1 MKKHLAKI
9 LGLTVLSV
17 VVLTGCGGAQPKT
30 ATPTPAPAPAPVTDT
45 KTLTAVKTTTAPTL
59 DGKSSETFWAS
70 APEMKLTL
78 SNGGALQG
86 GTGGKFDNGSTEVSM
101 KATYDAENIYM
112 LLQYK
117 DPTDSQARGPWIL
130 EGGKLVKKPY
140 TEFYEDK
147 FAINWNINNS
157 TKDFND
163 TGCTVTCHAATDKD
177 GKSLMKHWTNS
188 ENELLDMWHWKYVR
202 QNSLFGPDK
211 PGLMHDQFM
220 DSVKY
225 DPADATKS
233 GAGRHADPGEKEYV
247 DNVTDDKSAPKLVFD
262 GAALNG
268 NPYVIVDG
276 LDKTKP
282 FTADYI
288 KTMKEGDFIP
298 GPIAKQITGDPA
310 DIKAKGKWE
319 KGVWTL
325 EISRKLKTT
334 SAKDVQFDDLAKTYS
349 FAVAAFDNSQIGHA
363 YENLVHKLAFK
374 Q

>member
-17 VVLTGCGGAQPKT
+17 VVLTGCGGAQPKA
-30 ATPTPAPAPAPVTDT
+30 ATTTPAPAPAPVTDT
-45 KTLTAVKTTTAPTL
+45 KTLTAVRTTAAPTL
-59 DGKSSETFWAS
+59 DGKSSEAFWAS
-70 APEMKLTL
+70 APEMKLKL
-78 SNGGALQG
+78 SNAGALQG
-86 GTGGKFDNGSTEVSM
+86 GTGGKFDNGNTEVTM
-101 KATYDAENIYM
+101 KATYDAENLYM
-112 LLQYK
+112 LLQYQ
-117 DPTDSQARGPWIL
+117 DPTDSMARGPWIL
-130 EGGKLVKKPY
+130 ESGKLVKKPY
-140 TEFYEDK
+140 NELYEDK
-147 FAINWNINNS
+147 LAINWNINNS
-157 TKDFND
+157 TQDFND
-163 TGCTVTCHAATDKD
+163 AGCTVTCHAATDKN
-177 GKSLMKHWTNS
+177 GKTVTKHWTNA

-202 QNSLFGPDK
+202 QNSLYGPDK

-225 DPADATKS
+225 DPADAAKA
-233 GAGRHADPGEKEYV
+233 GGGRHSDPGDKEYI
-247 DNVTDDKSAPKLVFD
+247 DNMTDDKSVPKLVFD

-268 NPYVIVDG
+268 NPYVIIDG

-319 KGVWTL
+319 NGVWTL
-325 EISRKLKTT
+325 EISRKLITT

-363 YENLVHKLAFK
+363 YENLVHKLVFK
-374 Q
+374 R

>member
-9 LGLTVLSV
+9 LGLTVLSLAIV
-17 VVLTGCGGAQPKT
+17 TGCAGTKT
-30 ATPTPAPAPAPVTDT
+30 TPTPAPNPAPVADA
-45 KTLTAVKTTTAPTL
+45 KTLTAVKTTAAPTL
-59 DGKSSETFWAS
+59 DGKASEAFWAS
-70 APEMKLTL
+70 APEMKVTL

-86 GTGGKFDNGSTEVSM
+86 GTGGKFVDGKTEVSM

-117 DPTDSQARGPWIL
+117 DPTDSKARGPWIL

-140 TEFYEDK
+140 TELYEDK
-147 FAINWNINNS
+147 LAINWNINNS
-157 TKDFND
+157 VKDFND
-163 TGCTVTCHAATDKD
+163 AGCTVTCHAATDKD
-177 GKSLMKHWTNS
+177 GKAVTKHWTNA
-188 ENELLDMWHWKYVR
+188 ENETLDMWHWKYVR

-225 DPADATKS
+225 DPADDTKK
-233 GAGRHADPGEKEYV
+233 GAGRHSDPGDKEYV
-247 DNVTDDKSAPKLVFD
+247 DNMTDDKSAPKLVLD
-262 GAALNG
+262 GEALNG

-276 LDKTKP
+276 LDKSKP

-298 GPIAKQITGDPA
+298 ALIAKQITGDPA

-319 KGVWTL
+319 NGVWTL
-325 EISRKLKTT
+325 EISRKLKT
-334 SAKDVQFDDLAKTYS
+334 SSDKDVQFDDLAKTYS
-349 FAVAAFDNSQIGHA
+349 FGVAAFDNSQIGHA

-374 Q
+374 

>member
-1 MKKHLAKI
+1 MKKHLVKI
-9 LGLTVLSV
+9 IGLMVLSMAV
-17 VVLTGCGGAQPKT
+17 VTGCAGAGTKPDT
-30 ATPTPAPAPAPVTDT
+30 TPTPAPAPVTDAN
-45 KTLTAVKTTTAPTL
+45 TLTAVKTTAAPTV
-59 DGKSSETFWAS
+59 DGKSSEDFWTN

-78 SNGGALQG
+78 SNAGALQG
-86 GTGGKFDNGSTEVSM
+86 GTGGKFDNGNTEVSM
-101 KATYDAENIYM
+101 KSAYDAENVYF

-117 DPTDSQARGPWIL
+117 DPTDSKARGPWIL

-140 TEFYEDK
+140 NEFYEDK
-147 FAINWNINNS
+147 LAINWNINDS
-157 TKDFND
+157 TKDFN
-163 TGCTVTCHAATDKD
+163 TAGCAVTCHVATDKE
-177 GKSLMKHWTNS
+177 GKSVTKHWTNA

-225 DPADATKS
+225 DPNDATKS
-233 GAGRHADPGEKEYV
+233 GAGRHADPGAKEYE
-247 DNVTDDKSAPKLVFD
+247 DNVTADKSAPKLVFD
-262 GAALNG
+262 GAPVNG

-319 KGVWTL
+319 NGVWTL

-334 SAKDVQFDDLAKTYS
+334 SDKDIQFDDLAKTYS
-349 FAVAAFDNSQIGHA
+349 FAIAAFDNSQIGHG
-363 YENLVHKLAFK
+363 YENIVHKLAFK

>member
-1 MKKHLAKI
+1 MKKHLVKI
-9 LGLTVLSV
+9 IGLSVLSLAI
-17 VVLTGCGGAQPKT
+17 LTGCAGAKT
-30 ATPTPAPAPAPVTDT
+30 TPTPTPTPAPVADT
-45 KTLTAVKTTTAPTL
+45 KTLTAVKASAAPTV
-59 DGKSSETFWAS
+59 DGKASEDYWGN
-70 APEMKLTL
+70 APVMKTTL
-78 SNGGALQG
+78 SNAGALQA
-86 GTGGKFDNGSTEVSM
+86 GTGGKYDNGSTEVSM
-101 KATYDAENIYM
+101 KAAYDAENIYM
-112 LLQYK
+112 LIQYK
-117 DPTDSQARGPWIL
+117 DATESKSRGPWVL

-140 TEFYEDK
+140 NTDYEDK
-147 FAINWNINNS
+147 FAINWNIKDS

-163 TGCTVTCHAATDKD
+163 AGCTITCHAATDKD
-177 GKSLMKHWTNS
+177 GKPVMKHWTNA

-225 DPADATKS
+225 DPADAKTAS
-233 GAGRHADPGEKEYV
+233 AGRHADPGEKEYV

-319 KGVWTL
+319 NGVWTI
-325 EISRKLKTT
+325 EVSRKLKTT
-334 SAKDVQFDDLAKTYS
+334 SAKDVQFDDLAKTYA
-349 FAVAAFDNSQIGHA
+349 FAVAGFDNSQIGHA